1 MKHVRPRQTF
11 LYMFALCTLLISCN
25 SNINLNNIDTSAS
38 LSTSL
43 ALPLGSMNIKLG
55 DFIGDSTIQGLYVDQ
70 EGKYHYSHNIPFSHS
85 VTFDDIIDKV
95 DPLHCKF
102 DVKKCIQ
109 ASLPAYASLDEFT
122 LPSNSKFTLTL
133 PVALSLKAL
142 KEDFNYYRLDSLAM
156 NYANFLISISLENVD
171 IQWKDIT
178 NMSIL
183 IKEGFS
189 HKDGKKIRIPIE
201 EFHFDQDIPCQI
213 NDFHIIFMKDPQDAP
228 SMSNMLDTIHM
239 DILFDMHTS
248 QPLTVKSNQYIYY
261 DITLDTFEYDAI
273 FGYIKE
279 PKLLSDSVIDKPLQN
294 LWSDWNLLDGMV
306 LPIRKPSITF
316 TIEHG
321 LSIPLAIDFNE
332 LSVSTI
338 DGTRKYATFDGAEST
353 RLAFPSKIPLNSPYT
368 TTTTDTILLDYT
380 DAHGNIDELFTIHPD
395 LVSYNYNIG
404 IDSTSTQK
412 QYRITHNTNFYMNLG
427 IDLPIEFNPNVQ
439 ISYSDTIRDIDLTTL
454 QLDSLLS
461 EIEFVEDL
469 ETAELQLLL
478 NISNWI
484 PFNVSGS
491 FTFYNASNQTV
502 TLSDMDKESIELTIT
517 CPTIVNTETGI
528 VEAPKETNIFLRI
541 TKEDFESL
549 ASVKYIV
556 FTAKLGDNP
565 YPVAL
570 TPNSAIKIRAGVT
583 TKLKAIINMEK
594 LFN

>member
-1 MKHVRPRQTF
+1 M
-11 LYMFALCTLLISCN
+11 
-25 SNINLNNIDTSAS
+25 
-38 LSTSL
+38 
-43 ALPLGSMNIKLG
+43 
-55 DFIGDSTIQGLYVDQ
+55 
-70 EGKYHYSHNIPFSHS
+70 
-85 VTFDDIIDKV
+85 
-95 DPLHCKF
+95 
-102 DVKKCIQ
+102 
-109 ASLPAYASLDEFT
+109 
-122 LPSNSKFTLTL
+122 
-133 PVALSLKAL
+133 
-142 KEDFNYYRLDSLAM
+142 
-156 NYANFLISISLENVD
+156 
-171 IQWKDIT
+171 
-178 NMSIL
+178 
-183 IKEGFS
+183 
-189 HKDGKKIRIPIE
+189 
-201 EFHFDQDIPCQI
+201 
-213 NDFHIIFMKDPQDAP
+213 
-228 SMSNMLDTIHM
+228 
-239 DILFDMHTS
+239 
-248 QPLTVKSNQYIYY
+248 
-261 DITLDTFEYDAI
+261 
-273 FGYIKE
+273 
-279 PKLLSDSVIDKPLQN
+279 
-294 LWSDWNLLDGMV
+294 
-306 LPIRKPSITF
+306 
-316 TIEHG
+316 
-321 LSIPLAIDFNE
+321 
-332 LSVSTI
+332 SVSTI

>member
-43 ALPLGSMNIKLG
+43 ALPFGSMNIKLG

-102 DVKKCIQ
+102 DVKECIQ

-213 NDFHIIFMKDPQDAP
+213 NDFHVVFMKDPQDAP